1 MAPDHNSAAFF
12 REAAANFRQVV
23 EDEER
28 RADSYSLRES
38 WPETK
43 AHLLELADHF
53 DRVAMRFEDEAAQA
67 SECDSLQ
74 KAESHQ

>member
-1 MAPDHNSAAFF
+1 MTSNHDSAAFF
-12 REAAANFRQVV
+12 RKAAANFRQVV

-43 AHLLELADHF
+43 AHLLELADLF
-53 DRVAMRFEDEAAQA
+53 DRAA
-67 SECDSLQ
+67 
-74 KAESHQ
+74 AEMETISRTP